1 MRQSDSALR
10 RPRPES
16 AARAQVLWWA
26 PTIATVAVALIGGIA
41 SLLTREPVG
50 IAVSCFAI
58 TVVAGSGGLRAR
70 EQYRRGWRHGY
81 ESAVRTMLEHSA
93 GRTPDVEVRAAVHGD
108 PTPEPWDEH
117 HPVPAFRSRP

>member
-1 MRQSDSALR
+1 MRRNEPAPPATQPQS
-10 RPRPES
+10 PV
-16 AARAQVLWWA
+16 RAQVLWWA
-26 PTIATVAVALIGGIA
+26 PTIAIALVALVGGIA
-41 SLLTREPVG
+41 SLLTGEPTGVAVG
-50 IAVSCFAI
+50 CFAI
-58 TVVAGSGGLRAR
+58 TIVAGSGGLRAR

-117 HPVPAFRSRP
+117 QPITAFRSKP

>member
-1 MRQSDSALR
+1 MPHPPS
-10 RPRPES
+10 P
-16 AARAQVLWWA
+16 ARARILWWA
-26 PTIATVAVALIGGIA
+26 PTIAIAIITLVGGTA
-41 SLLTREPVG
+41 SLLTGEPLGVAVG
-50 IAVSCFAI
+50 CFAI

-93 GRTPDVEVRAAVHGD
+93 GRTPDVEARAAVHGD

-117 HPVPAFRSRP
+117 HPVPIFRSAP